1 MGGGDSFQPPR
12 CDLLIMQRT
21 NTCLLHPST
30 YFPSSINKKS
40 RDNSRENDQN
50 LWKKKKRT
58 RLPSFSPLNLCTNN
72 RLLLLL
78 FPFCLPLASNISIF
92 SQIRIVLTGF
102 QTKVQYYLILLLP
115 EKQFQDCNY
124 KFYTCAKNRTRTL
137 THSRLI
143 WITKHIHKL
152 LPADWFRETCKEM
165 RNRVGPINSHL

>member
-1 MGGGDSFQPPR
+1 MLHCNCKAEGWEEGTLFNPLAVIYWSCKGPTRASSIPQ
-12 CDLLIMQRT
+12 LIF
-21 NTCLLHPST
+21 LVPST
-30 YFPSSINKKS
+30 KKS

-58 RLPSFSPLNLCTNN
+58 RTPSFSPLNLCTNN

-152 LPADWFRETCKEM
+152 LPTDWFRETCK
-165 RNRVGPINSHL
+165 